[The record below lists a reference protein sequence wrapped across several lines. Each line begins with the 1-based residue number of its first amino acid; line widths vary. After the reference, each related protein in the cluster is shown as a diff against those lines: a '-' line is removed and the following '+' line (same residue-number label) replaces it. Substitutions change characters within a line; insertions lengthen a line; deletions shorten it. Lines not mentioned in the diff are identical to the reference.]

1 MYKALYRKWRPMTF
15 DDVIS
20 QQQTTDTLKKQIM
33 SGKTAHAYLFTGS
46 RGTGKTTC
54 ARILAKAVNCRNMK
68 DGNPC
73 LECDICRDADSG
85 ALTDIVEIDAASNN
99 GVDNIRDLRDA
110 AVYTPDRGQYKIYI
124 IDEVHMLSAGAFNAL
139 LKIMEEPP
147 PYVKFILATTEIHK
161 VPATILSRCQ
171 RFDFRRIKPEDIA
184 ARLKY
189 IAEQEELTLTDGG
202 AAMIAKLAD
211 GGMRDAVSLLDR
223 CSVGG
228 EEIDED
234 VVSSA
239 AGIAGRDYL
248 FGILEAVNKGDTAKA
263 LSITASLYDMSKDI
277 SRLCEEL
284 ISQLR
289 NLMLLKVSPDTA
301 ESLIV
306 CVAEEMQKLRE
317 LADSTE
323 LDTIMSHI
331 SILQEC
337 SNNMNRAM
345 NRRVEF
351 EMALI
356 KLCGNIRNTSE
367 AIDNSEIYDKIKQLE
382 DKINNAPVQQVQSDA
397 PSKQQQQPEVLTAS
411 SPPTEADP
419 APTVDIRTLKP
430 SDLIPCERWGEVL
443 EEFKKV
449 NPAVAGS
456 LDGSVAAT
464 AGNIIFITS
473 QNRFFITLFKVRENA
488 VSLGSV
494 ISHVLGQRYI
504 IKARCTTTVEE
515 QKDLA
520 QSLIKKAIDN
530 KIETAVEN
538 SASFNK

>member
-20 QQQTTDTLKKQIM
+20 QQQTTDTLKNQIM

-189 IAEQEELTLTDGG
+189 IAEQEELSLTDGG

-234 VVSSA
+234 VVSAA

-248 FGILEAVNKGDTAKA
+248 FGLLEAVNTGDTAKA

-277 SRLCEEL
+277 GRLCEEL

-289 NLMLLKVSPDTA
+289 NIMLIKVSPDTA

-323 LDTIMSHI
+323 LETIMSHI

-337 SNNMNRAM
+337 STNMNRAM

-356 KLCGNIRNTSE
+356 KLCGNIRNTTE

-382 DKINNAPVQQVQSDA
+382 DKIKNAPVQVQSGT
-397 PSKQQQQPEVLTAS
+397 PQQQQQPEVLTAS

-419 APTVDIRTLKP
+419 APTVDIKTLKP

-488 VSLGSV
+488 VSLGST

>member
-20 QQQTTDTLKKQIM
+20 QQQTTDTLKNQIM

-234 VVSSA
+234 VVSAA

-248 FGILEAVNKGDTAKA
+248 FGLLEAVNTGDTAKA

-277 SRLCEEL
+277 GRLCEEL

-289 NLMLLKVSPDTA
+289 NIMLIKVSPDTA

-337 SNNMNRAM
+337 SSNMNRAM

-356 KLCGNIRNTSE
+356 KLCGNIKNTTE

-382 DKINNAPVQQVQSDA
+382 DKIKNAPVQVQSGA
-397 PSKQQQQPEVLTAS
+397 PQQQQQPEVLTAS

-419 APTVDIRTLKP
+419 APTVDIKTLKP

-488 VSLGSV
+488 VSLGST

-538 SASFNK
+538 NTNP

>member
-20 QQQTTDTLKKQIM
+20 QQYTTEALKNQII

-110 AVYTPDRGQYKIYI
+110 AVYTPERGAYKIYI

-161 VPATILSRCQ
+161 VPATIVSRCQ
-171 RFDFRRIKPEDIA
+171 RYDFRRIKAEDIA
-184 ARLKY
+184 KRISY
-189 IAEQEELTLTDGG
+189 IAQQEELNLTDDG

-211 GGMRDAVSLLDR
+211 GGMRDAVSLLDQ
-223 CSVGG
+223 CSVCADIINA
-228 EEIDED
+228 ET
-234 VVSSA
+234 VSNA

-248 FGILEAVNKGDTAKA
+248 YDMLDAVSDSDTPKA
-263 LSITASLYDMSKDI
+263 LAITANLYDMSKDL

-284 ISQLR
+284 ITQLR
-289 NLMLLKVSPDTA
+289 NIMLIKASPDTA

-306 CVAEEMQKLRE
+306 CMPDELERLKAIAEKSDL
-317 LADSTE
+317 STVMDR
-323 LDTIMSHI
+323 LSA
-331 SILQEC
+331 LQEC
-337 SNNMNRAM
+337 RERMQKAM
-345 NRRVEF
+345 NKRVEF
-351 EMALI
+351 EMSLI
-356 KLCGNIRNTSE
+356 KLCGNIRNTTES
-367 AIDNSEIYDKIKQLE
+367 IDNSEIYDKIKQLE
-382 DKINNAPVQQVQSDA
+382 NKINSVPRAAAAASQAPEE
-397 PSKQQQQPEVLTAS
+397 PEVMEAS
-411 SPPTEADP
+411 AAPADEKIVP
-419 APTVDIRTLKP
+419 SIDIKKLKP
-430 SDLIPCERWGEVL
+430 EDIVPCDRWEDVL
-443 EEFKKV
+443 EEFRKI

-456 LDGSVAAT
+456 LDGSFAGT
-464 AGNIIFITS
+464 AGNYIFITA
-473 QNRFFITLFKVRENA
+473 QNRFFMELFKVKENA
-488 VSLGSV
+488 NSLGMA
-494 ISHVLGQRYI
+494 IANVLGQRFI
-504 IKARCTTTVEE
+504 IKARCSTTVTE
-515 QKDLA
+515 QKNLA
-520 QSLIKKAIDN
+520 ENLIKKAMESQ
-530 KIETAVEN
+530 IETAVD
-538 SASFNK
+538 KQ